1 MAKITPWFSK
11 GDIMYLSHYN
21 LKEKPFQISTD
32 PKYVWFGANHREALA
47 VLEYGVI
54 DNKGFLLITGDVGTG
69 KTTLIN
75 TLLTRLGNDV
85 IVANISNPIL
95 EELDFF
101 NIVANEFHI
110 NKQFTSKSE
119 FLIHF
124 GRFLNDCYT
133 KKKSVILVVDEA
145 HKLSQDLLEQ
155 IRLLSN
161 IERTDTKLINIF
173 FVGQNEFIDI
183 ISSYQNR
190 ALRQRITINYHLEPL
205 NESEVK
211 AYILHRLNVAGLTEN
226 IFNDNAIRDIMVLS
240 KGYPR
245 LINIICDHALLTGY
259 VKEVK
264 TIDEAIIK
272 ECENVLFLTGE
283 NDDLSKNNPKTPRG
297 ETLSADVAP
306 AITPIDYANRY
317 NLPEERPDHPD
328 NNPNPVESMQHPFV
342 KEPASKVSGKRF
354 QYLAGAAIVLIAVG
368 LFYFPTDLGGHIRN
382 IRNYFKQIPNIQEQ
396 TASADITRKPTSHQ
410 KINTAVRKSDKPGDA
425 QFHSTDPAS
434 ENDSP
439 PTAEKNNI
447 AGPQKD
453 YKAKKVPA
461 LEDFDQKSVSV
472 ITSKTQ
478 EVPAHKFAAPRKYT
492 INFSYNSYD
501 ISDKTFQTLK
511 QISGLLVQHP
521 KADITIKGYTD
532 TEGNVEYNKKLSKL
546 RAQSIKS
553 YFVHQGVDFSRIKT
567 YGMGQENPIESNK
580 TPEGRSRNRRVEIGL
595 NFHKT

>member
-1 MAKITPWFSK
+1 
-11 GDIMYLSHYN
+11 MYLSHYN

-85 IVANISNPIL
+85 IVANITNPIL
-95 EELDFF
+95 EEMDFF

-133 KKKSVILVVDEA
+133 KKKRVILVVDES

-161 IERTDTKLINIF
+161 IERTHTKLINIF

-183 ISSYQNR
+183 ISSHQNR
-190 ALRQRITINYHLEPL
+190 ALRQRITINYHLKPL

-226 IFNDNAIRDIMVLS
+226 IFNDNAIREIIYLS

-259 VKEVK
+259 VREVK

-283 NDDLSKNNPKTPRG
+283 NDDPSKNNPKPLHEETPAAKA
-297 ETLSADVAP
+297 EP
-306 AITPIDYANRY
+306 EITPIDYANRY

-328 NNPNPVESMQHPFV
+328 NNPNPVESMPHPLV

-368 LFYFPTDLGGHIRN
+368 LIYFPSNLGGHIRN
-382 IRNYFKQIPNIQEQ
+382 IKNYFKHVPTVQEQ
-396 TASADITRKPTSHQ
+396 TASADIARQPASDQKTHPVVQKPDTYDNTTSHP
-410 KINTAVRKSDKPGDA
+410 A
-425 QFHSTDPAS
+425 DP
-434 ENDSP
+434 
-439 PTAEKNNI
+439 TVEKDPLPIKEKKNI
-447 AGPQKD
+447 AELQNDDRNQKHPLVED
-453 YKAKKVPA
+453 VHQKNISDNAYNTQKVSSHA
-461 LEDFDQKSVSV
+461 
-472 ITSKTQ
+472 
-478 EVPAHKFAAPRKYT
+478 FAAPRRYT
-492 INFSYNSYD
+492 INFGNDSFDLSDQD
-501 ISDKTFQTLK
+501 IQMLK
-511 QISGLLVQHP
+511 HISGLLVQHP

-532 TEGNVEYNKKLSKL
+532 TEGNAAYNKKLSKL
-546 RAQSIKS
+546 RAHIIKS
-553 YFVHQGVDFSRIKT
+553 YFVDQGVDFSRIKAI
-567 YGMGQENPIESNK
+567 GMGQDNPIESNK
-580 TPEGRSRNRRVEIGL
+580 TPEGRSRNRRVEIAL
-595 NFHKT
+595 NFSKN

>member
-1 MAKITPWFSK
+1 
-11 GDIMYLSHYN
+11 MYLSHYN

-85 IVANISNPIL
+85 IVANITNPIL
-95 EELDFF
+95 EEMDFF

-110 NKQFTSKSE
+110 SKQFTSKSD

-133 KKKSVILVVDEA
+133 KKKRVILVVDES

-173 FVGQNEFIDI
+173 FVGQNEFIDT
-183 ISSYQNR
+183 ISSHRNR
-190 ALRQRITINYHLEPL
+190 ALRQRITINYHLKPL

-226 IFNDNAIRDIMVLS
+226 IFNDNAIREIIYLS
-240 KGYPR
+240 EGYPR

-259 VKEVK
+259 VREVK
-264 TIDEAIIK
+264 IIDEAIIK

-283 NDDLSKNNPKTPRG
+283 NDDISKNNPKTLHE
-297 ETLSADVAP
+297 ETPAAKAEP

-317 NLPEERPDHPD
+317 NLPEERPDHLE
-328 NNPNPVESMQHPFV
+328 NNFNAMESTFHQFAD
-342 KEPASKVSGKRF
+342 EPASKVSGKRF
-354 QYLAGAAIVLIAVG
+354 QYLAGAAIVLIA
-368 LFYFPTDLGGHIRN
+368 LALIYFPTNLGGHIRN
-382 IRNYFKQIPNIQEQ
+382 IKNYFKQIPTVQNQTESANIAQT
-396 TASADITRKPTSHQ
+396 TASNQKTHPVVQKPDTYDNTTLHPADPT
-410 KINTAVRKSDKPGDA
+410 VE
-425 QFHSTDPAS
+425 TDPL
-434 ENDSP
+434 P
-439 PTAEKNNI
+439 IKEKKNI
-447 AGPQKD
+447 AEPQKD
-453 YKAKKVPA
+453 YRDQNRPLVEDVHQKKISDNA
-461 LEDFDQKSVSV
+461 YNTQKVS
-472 ITSKTQ
+472 
-478 EVPAHKFAAPRKYT
+478 AHAFAAPRKYT
-492 INFSYNSYD
+492 VNFNYDSYD
-501 ISDKTFQTLK
+501 LSHKNLQLLK
-511 QISGLLVQHP
+511 HISGLLVHHP

-532 TEGNVEYNKKLSKL
+532 TEGNAAYNKKLSEL
-546 RAQSIKS
+546 RAHTIKS
-553 YFVHQGVDFSRIKT
+553 YFVDQGVDFSKIKT

-580 TPEGRSRNRRVEIGL
+580 TPAGRSRNRRVEIEL
-595 NFHKT
+595 NFNKT